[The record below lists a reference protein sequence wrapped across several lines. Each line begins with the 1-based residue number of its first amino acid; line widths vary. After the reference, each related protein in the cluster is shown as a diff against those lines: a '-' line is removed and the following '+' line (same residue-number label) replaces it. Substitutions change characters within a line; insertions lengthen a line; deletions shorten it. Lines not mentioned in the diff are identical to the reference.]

1 MSDAPTIAATAYAEG
16 VSVVEAALSE
26 AAKSQW
32 DGRRADLHR
41 PRRRLIELRR
51 GVPNDKADPEAQAVR
66 DLLTLY
72 ATVLEET
79 SQRTEYHRGLELT
92 QDTRAELDRL
102 RRRASHVG
110 LDVLDESSGEFRRP
124 RREERPR
131 VGRPEGAP
139 RAPRPAGRDARP
151 AQPAADGAAGAE
163 DGAPKKRR
171 RRRRS
176 RGSAS
181 PAG

>member
-1 MSDAPTIAATAYAEG
+1 MSDAPSIAATAYADG
-16 VSVVEAALSE
+16 VAVVEAALSD

-32 DGRRADLHR
+32 EGRRADLHR
-41 PRRRLIELRR
+41 SRRRLIELRR

-72 ATVLEET
+72 ATVLDET

-92 QDTRAELDRL
+92 QDTRAELERL

-131 VGRPEGAP
+131 AARPDGAP
-139 RAPRPAGRDARP
+139 RAPRPAARNARP
-151 AQPAADGAAGAE
+151 AQPAADGAPAD

>member
-1 MSDAPTIAATAYAEG
+1 MSDAPSIAATAYADG
-16 VSVVEAALSE
+16 VAVVETALSE

-32 DGRRADLHR
+32 EGRRADLHR
-41 PRRRLIELRR
+41 SRRRLIELRR

-72 ATVLEET
+72 ATVLDET

-92 QDTRAELDRL
+92 QDTRAELERL

-131 VGRPEGAP
+131 VGRPESAP
-139 RAPRPAGRDARP
+139 RGPKPAGRSAP
-151 AQPAADGAAGAE
+151 AQQAPTADGAPAE
-163 DGAPKKRR
+163 DGAPRKRR

>member
-1 MSDAPTIAATAYAEG
+1 MSDAPSIATTDTPSAYA
-16 VSVVEAALSE
+16 VDEAALSE

-72 ATVLEET
+72 ATVLDET

-131 VGRPEGAP
+131 AARPDAAP
-139 RAPRPAGRDARP
+139 RGPRPAGRTARP
-151 AQPAADGAAGAE
+151 AEPAANGAPGE
-163 DGAPKKRR
+163 DRAPKKRR